1 MKDKFFIERED
12 GSRHLFMSEKYARG
26 YLKATY
32 REILFKCEKEPN
44 RYELQDY
51 SWTENEFR
59 ISVKD
64 KSRLYFL
71 NKKENTKFLS
81 FSGRL
86 GKQIM
91 ANIS

>member
-26 YLKATY
+26 YLKAVY
-32 REILFKCEKEPN
+32 KEIMFKYEKEPE
-44 RYELQDY
+44 RYELQG
-51 SWTENEFR
+51 SSCTENEFR

-71 NKKENTKFLS
+71 NKKENTKFLLLT
-81 FSGRL
+81 GRL
-86 GKQIM
+86 GKQIT